1 MERLRLKEHRET
13 LKLSQS
19 EVAEMFGLTQ
29 QAYSRWEKGL
39 SFPNAQQ
46 IIKLC
51 DIFKC
56 TPNELFGIKGVIK
69 VTHADLRGELDE

>member
-1 MERLRLKEHRET
+1 MERLRLKEYRET

-19 EVAEMFGLTQ
+19 DVAEMFGLTQ

-51 DIFKC
+51 EIFKC
-56 TPNELFGIKGVIK
+56 TPNDLFGIKGVHQVVSAK
-69 VTHADLRGELDE
+69 LRGEMD

>member
-1 MERLRLKEHRET
+1 MERLRLKEYRET
-13 LKLSQS
+13 LKLSQA

-51 DIFKC
+51 EIFKC
-56 TPNELFGIKGVIK
+56 TPNDLFGIKGVHQVVSAK
-69 VTHADLRGELDE
+69 LRGEID